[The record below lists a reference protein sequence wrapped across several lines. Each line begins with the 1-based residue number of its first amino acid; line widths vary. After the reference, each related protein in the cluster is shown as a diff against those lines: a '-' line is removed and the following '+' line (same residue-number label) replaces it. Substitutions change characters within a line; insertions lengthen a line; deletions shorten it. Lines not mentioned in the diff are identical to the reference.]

1 MVLAIGSDH
10 AGFELK
16 RELIKSFETRSITL
30 VDEGTYSNESCDYP
44 DYAAKVC
51 KEVLNNHAEFG
62 VLICY
67 TGVGISIAANKF
79 KGIRAALINDK
90 ETAKLAREHNNANV
104 ICFGAKNITKE
115 EAIECINVFI
125 STEFSNGERHV
136 RRLNKIK
143 GLEEQN
149 ER

>member
-104 ICFGAKNITKE
+104 ICFGTKNITKE

>member
-1 MVLAIGSDH
+1 M
-10 AGFELK
+10 
-16 RELIKSFETRSITL
+16 IKSFETRSITL

>member
-90 ETAKLAREHNNANV
+90 ETAKLAREHNNANI